1 MNHSFLKAMLL
12 AYLQV
17 VPQILPAQTP
27 LSLKQAIE
35 VYMLA
40 YAEYLKIVN
49 DYNNHVSKFQSVS
62 GVFV

>member
-1 MNHSFLKAMLL
+1 MLL

-49 DYNNHVSKFQSVS
+49 DYNNYS
-62 GVFV
+62 GVFE